1 MTAIAVLFDMD
12 GVLVDSAPLHVRAY
26 ERVFG
31 EAGIEFPEAARVA
44 VWKGKPRSE
53 VIEIGAPR
61 ASSVI
66 KQRLFDAKPQA
77 VAEVLRDAGNVSLP
91 GATRMIQALAKRGI
105 PIAVVTNSAAPN
117 MWLEAAGLLD
127 ELAIVV
133 TSNDVSSPKPSPE
146 GYLLAAQRLG
156 VEPAQ
161 CVVFEDSHDGWLS
174 ATRAGMRVVV
184 VGKARPS
191 WIDADAEVVESLNA
205 SSVLKR
211 CLRGARGDGA

>member
-26 ERVFG
+26 EKVFG
-31 EAGIEFPEAARVA
+31 EAGIEFPEAARIA
-44 VWKGKPRSE
+44 VWKGKPRAE
-53 VIEIGAPR
+53 VIEIGAPG
-61 ASSVI
+61 ASLAV
-66 KQRLFDAKPQA
+66 KERLFDAKPQA
-77 VAEVLRDAGNVSLP
+77 VAEVLRDAGSVSLP
-91 GATRMIQALAKRGI
+91 GANRTIQALAENGI
-105 PIAVVTNSAAPN
+105 PIGVVTNSAAPN
-117 MWLEAAGLLD
+117 MWLEAAGVLD
-127 ELAIVV
+127 DVGVVV

-156 VEPAQ
+156 VGPAK

-191 WIDADAEVVESLNA
+191 WIDPDTEVVESLDA
-205 SSVLKR
+205 PSVLTL
-211 CLRGARGDGA
+211 CLHGVAGGGA